1 MLHFVLNDGYLRNDG
16 ILRLEKLGDCIM
28 TTDQQTFGAT
38 VLTLL
43 RAIAP
48 ELEPDTFDAARPLR
62 SQVDLDSMDWL
73 NFLVSLHERFG
84 VTIPEADYARLV
96 SFNDVLDYLDGNRG

>member
-1 MLHFVLNDGYLRNDG
+1 
-16 ILRLEKLGDCIM
+16 M
-28 TTDQQTFGAT
+28 TTDREALVAT
-38 VLTLL
+38 VLDLL

-48 ELEPDTFDAARPLR
+48 ELAPEALDAARPLR

-84 VTIPEADYARLV
+84 VTVPETDYARLV
-96 SFNDVLDYLDGNRG
+96 SFNDVLDYLAARVG

>member
-1 MLHFVLNDGYLRNDG
+1 MS
-16 ILRLEKLGDCIM
+16 
-28 TTDQQTFGAT
+28 TDRETLAAT

-48 ELEPDTFDAARPLR
+48 ELEPDTLDFSRPLR

-73 NFLVSLHERFG
+73 NFLVSLSEHFG
-84 VTIPEADYARLV
+84 VAIPEADYARLV
-96 SFNDVLDYLDGNRG
+96 TFNNVLDYLAGKSG